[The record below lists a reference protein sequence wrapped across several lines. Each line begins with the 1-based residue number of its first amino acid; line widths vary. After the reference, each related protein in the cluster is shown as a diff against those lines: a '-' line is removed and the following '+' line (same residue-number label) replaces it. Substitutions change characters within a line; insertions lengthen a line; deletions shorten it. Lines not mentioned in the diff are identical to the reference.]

1 MAMESLAQIQNRI
14 AASLPQKPQLDP
26 SIVQQV
32 LLGGDLSKLNAEQR
46 ISFYN
51 RVCESL
57 GLNPLTQP
65 FAYLK
70 LSGKEVLYA
79 KKDAT
84 EQLRF
89 IHGISIDPAG
99 FTREVIEGVY
109 VVTAPASM
117 PSGRTDVSTGAVAI
131 DGLKGENRANAMMKA
146 ETKAKRRVTLSICGL
161 GMLDETEVET
171 IRQEPPPL
179 VVEAAKN
186 EPEPPAGA
194 VYIRRIEQ
202 QSRKTRNGGTFE
214 WADVTFHNGEIA
226 LAKGAQLVGLLEQI
240 AQDREP
246 VVVTV
251 EPNKKG
257 FAEITEAVRWKPEL
271 TPEQTSA
278 IIESTGKALEELE
291 KAPF

>member
-1 MAMESLAQIQNRI
+1 MESVADI
-14 AASLPQKPQLDP
+14 ARRMPVLQPQKPQLDP

-32 LLGGDLSKLNAEQR
+32 LLGGDLSKLNPEQR

-65 FAYLK
+65 FAYLR

-79 KKDAT
+79 KKDCT

-89 IHGISIDPAG
+89 IHGISIDPKG

-131 DGLKGENRANAMMKA
+131 DGLKGESRANAMMKA

-171 IRQEPPPL
+171 IRHEPLPL
-179 VVEAAKN
+179 VVEAVKDR
-186 EPEPPAGA
+186 PEPPEGA
-194 VYIRRIEQ
+194 VYIERIDVQ
-202 QSRKTRNGGTFE
+202 RKNTRNGGVFE
-214 WADVTFHNGEIA
+214 WADVTFHTGELA
-226 LAKGAQLVGLLEQI
+226 LAKGAQLIALLEQI

-257 FAEITEAVRWKPEL
+257 FAEITEAVRWKPEVVQ
-271 TPEQTSA
+271 PEQ
-278 IIESTGKALEELE
+278 LED
-291 KAPF
+291 APF

>member
-1 MAMESLAQIQNRI
+1 MESLAQIAQRVPM
-14 AASLPQKPQLDP
+14 PQKPALDP

-32 LLGGDLSKLNAEQR
+32 LLGGDLSRLNPEQR

-51 RVCESL
+51 RICESL

-131 DGLKGENRANAMMKA
+131 DGLKGESRANAMMKA

-179 VVEAAKN
+179 IVEAVKDQPEN
-186 EPEPPAGA
+186 ETALRAGA
-194 VYIRRIEQ
+194 VYIRRIDQ
-202 QSRKTRNGGTFE
+202 QSRKMRNGGVFE
-214 WADVTFHNGEIA
+214 WADVAFHNGEIA

-246 VVVTV
+246 VIVTV

-257 FAEITEAVRWKPEL
+257 FAEITEAVRWKPEEAPK
-271 TPEQTSA
+271 PEQP
-278 IIESTGKALEELE
+278 ELE
-291 KAPF
+291 AAPF

>member
-1 MAMESLAQIQNRI
+1 MESLAQIAQRVP
-14 AASLPQKPQLDP
+14 LPQKPQLDP

-32 LLGGDLSKLNAEQR
+32 LLGGDLSKLNSEQR

-179 VVEAAKN
+179 VVEAVKDQ
-186 EPEPPAGA
+186 PEPPAGA
-194 VYIRRIEQ
+194 VYIRRIDP
-202 QSRKTRNGGTFE
+202 QSRKTKNGGVFE
-214 WADVTFHNGEIA
+214 FA

-257 FAEITEAVRWKPEL
+257 FAEITEAVRWKAEQDTSELQPE
-271 TPEQTSA
+271 P
-278 IIESTGKALEELE
+278 ELE